1 VPGARHAIIGPVEA
15 EVGAAEPAV
24 AGTAGARSP

>member
-1 VPGARHAIIGPVEA
+1 VPGARHAIIGPAEA

-24 AGTAGARSP
+24 VGTAGARSP